1 MAQFPRRLTVADLAP
16 NMSNVSIY
24 GQVVSV
30 CVPSAPLPAVLPC
43 RAGLMGHNQAS
54 LTQPQLEQSLLFPLA
69 GANVAAGGEG
79 KAVVELVIRDERG
92 ETRVLC
98 CGRGAAVDA
107 LRCR

>member
-1 MAQFPRRLTVADLAP
+1 
-16 NMSNVSIY
+16 MSNVSIY

-30 CVPSAPLPAVLPC
+30 RVPSAALPAVIPS
-43 RAGLMGHNQAS
+43 RAGLTGHNQAS
-54 LTQPQLEQSLLFPLA
+54 LTQPQSNQPLLPPA
-69 GANVAAGGEG
+69 ANVTGGEG
-79 KAVVELVIRDERG
+79 QVVELGIRDARG